1 MEISRLAPEDY
12 LNERVD
18 DQIRWLSEKA
28 SSSKANYRAIR
39 FLQTALGILITAGGA
54 YANRI
59 DLGPQI
65 ITTLGVVVS
74 LAAAWE
80 SVNDYQNNWI
90 RYRRALEELKREKL
104 LYQTTSGPYR
114 RDGSEM
120 DVQEAS
126 FTLFVSR
133 VEALLAQEEDAW
145 VSNATR
151 TTTSDVKGSSG

>member
-1 MEISRLAPEDY
+1 MEISRLGPEDY

-28 SSSKANYRAIR
+28 SSSKANYRATR
-39 FLQTALGILITAGGA
+39 FLQTALGIFITAGGA
-54 YANRI
+54 YANRM

-65 ITTLGVVVS
+65 ITTLGVLVS

-90 RYRRALEELKREKL
+90 RYRRALEDLKREKL

-114 RDGSEM
+114 LDGSEM
-120 DVQEAS
+120 NVQEKS

-145 VSNATR
+145 SVAATR
-151 TTTSDVKGSSG
+151 AATANSKGASV